1 MLTDARYFQG
11 SFNFLREI
19 REAGVSCPLLCKE
32 FIVEAYQLYK
42 ARACAGNTLM
52 LSAVYRLLCLQ
63 ACALASHGLTWTF
76 SEPGMVL
83 TRCC

>member
-42 ARACAGNTLM
+42 ARSCVKNTQM
-52 LSAVYRLLCLQ
+52 LFTVYRLC
-63 ACALASHGLTWTF
+63 ACKLT
-76 SEPGMVL
+76 
-83 TRCC
+83 C

>member
-1 MLTDARYFQG
+1 VLTDARYFQG

-42 ARACAGNTLM
+42 ARACVGNTLM
-52 LSAVYRLLCLQ
+52 LCTVYQLC
-63 ACALASHGLTWTF
+63 ACKL
-76 SEPGMVL
+76 V
-83 TRCC
+83 C